1 MPDLHSWTDDLRFIY
16 YSGLA
21 TYQKT
26 FDLPPAYSAPG
37 ASVILDFGPGTTVE
51 KPSPLGDTNMRAYLE
66 SPVREAAQVYL
77 NGQFAG
83 AVWKP
88 PYRVDLTQHI
98 KPGQNV
104 IRVIVGN
111 TAINEMAG
119 KALPDYRLL
128 GDRYGV
134 RFIPQ
139 GMDNLQPLPSGITG
153 PVTLIE
159 TLPGQEPR

>member
-1 MPDLHSWTDDLRFIY
+1 
-16 YSGLA
+16 
-21 TYQKT
+21 
-26 FDLPPAYSAPG
+26 
-37 ASVILDFGPGTTVE
+37 VILDFGPGTTVE
-51 KPSPLGDTNMRAYLE
+51 KPSPLGDPNMRAYLE
-66 SPVREAAQVYL
+66 SPVREAAQVYV

-88 PYRVDLTQHI
+88 PYRVDLTQHT

-111 TAINEMAG
+111 TAINELAG

-128 GDRYGV
+128 RDRYGV

>member
-1 MPDLHSWTDDLRFIY
+1 
-16 YSGLA
+16 
-21 TYQKT
+21 
-26 FDLPPAYSAPG
+26 
-37 ASVILDFGPGTTVE
+37 
-51 KPSPLGDTNMRAYLE
+51 
-66 SPVREAAQVYL
+66 VYV

-111 TAINEMAG
+111 TAINELAG

-128 GDRYGV
+128 RDRYGV